1 MNRVIDEFTREEY
14 ELLYSAFKSFR
25 VYMNDAEEVIA
36 EQILDKVF
44 YPSFDA
50 QQRTDDLKASQEFRS
65 EVDELVADA
74 EEALANEP
82 EINGIKSLNF
92 RS

>member
-74 EEALANEP
+74 EKALANEP

-92 RS
+92 R

>member
-50 QQRTDDLKASQEFRS
+50 QERTEDLKASQEFRS

-92 RS
+92 R

>member
-74 EEALANEP
+74 EEALAE
-82 EINGIKSLNF
+82 ESGIKSLNF
-92 RS
+92 R